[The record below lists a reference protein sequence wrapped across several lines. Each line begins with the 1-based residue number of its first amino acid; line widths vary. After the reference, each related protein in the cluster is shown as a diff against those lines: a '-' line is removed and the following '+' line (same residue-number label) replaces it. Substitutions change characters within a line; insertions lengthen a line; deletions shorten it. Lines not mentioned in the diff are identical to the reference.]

1 MNVANIKRVCRLCLQ
16 VVCAGLLSMA
26 LLPQLHADEWSKSTK
41 FTFKDPV
48 QIPGQVLPAGTYVF
62 RLLNSKSDRHVV
74 QVWDENDQHLL
85 ATVIAIPDYRIEAKG
100 GTTLKFSERSGS
112 ADAIK
117 EWFYPGDNFGQE
129 FVYPKGEELQTA
141 EVTPPAPVTAPPAE
155 ATPAPVEPAPPAQE
169 TPQETQQ
176 ETPPAAEP
184 EQQPAPPAAA
194 TPAPEEPEPAP
205 AEPESLPQ
213 TGSEL
218 PLIGLLG
225 FTSLGSGVL
234 SRILRRR

>member
-1 MNVANIKRVCRLCLQ
+1 MENMSVGKIKQAYRLFLQ
-16 VVCAGLLSMA
+16 VICAGFVVVA
-26 LLPQLHADEWSKSTK
+26 LLPQLHADGWSKSTK
-41 FTFKDPV
+41 FTFKNPV
-48 QIPGQVLPAGTYVF
+48 QIPGQVLPPGTYVF

-74 QVWDENDQHLL
+74 EVWDEKDQHLL
-85 ATVIAIPDYRIEAKG
+85 ATVIAIPDYRTEAKG
-100 GTTLKFSERSGS
+100 DTTLKFSERSGS
-112 ADAIK
+112 PDAIK

-129 FVYPKGEELQTA
+129 FVYPKGAELQTA
-141 EVTPPAPVTAPPAE
+141 EVTPPPAPVTPPAE
-155 ATPAPVEPAPPAQE
+155 ATPAPLEPAPAPAQE
-169 TPQETQQ
+169 APQETA
-176 ETPPAAEP
+176 PAAEP

-194 TPAPEEPEPAP
+194 APEEPAPAP
-205 AEPESLPQ
+205 AEPESLPK